1 MCRWVSFEILYST
14 PHFKTNTAVCNLY
27 GGRRIS
33 KNKLLMLELF
43 QWELCIRSW
52 LQCSKVLNSFLV
64 KSNDPSGKIASLLID
79 PFTSSFRYAAA
90 AAMPMPNCFAMT
102 FITRRCS
109 GPFRLVALRFYDLP
123 VAWGWVSDERG
134 ISKARIIVSL
144 IYVSTL
150 YP

>member
-1 MCRWVSFEILYST
+1 M
-14 PHFKTNTAVCNLY
+14 
-27 GGRRIS
+27 
-33 KNKLLMLELF
+33 
-43 QWELCIRSW
+43 
-52 LQCSKVLNSFLV
+52 QCSKVLNSFLV

-90 AAMPMPNCFAMT
+90 AMPMPNCFAMT
-102 FITRRCS
+102 FITQRGS

-123 VAWGWVSDERG
+123 VARGWVSDERG